1 MKFNENL
8 PKRRK
13 ELNFSQEQLA
23 DKMNVTRQTIS
34 KWENGTAM
42 PDLKK
47 ITELADFFDI
57 SMDELLGTPLNNKTD
72 GASVNT
78 DQNEN
83 ILMLLTETTE
93 QKKDK

>member
-93 QKKDK
+93 QKKR